1 MFTQLKLYSN
11 SLQEDLEDS
20 PGGILTSLSKYPPN
34 SSQIKN
40 LLRIPRSRESLLT
53 SPASSMIF
61 SSAPIIGK
69 VPKFKQKA
77 GFKRGISWRD
87 QEKPEETVRNT
98 LEMRDDDIAE
108 EDEDKFQPRQ
118 EEFKLPTPKQRP
130 TSKSDPWRIAKE
142 GY

>member
-1 MFTQLKLYSN
+1 
-11 SLQEDLEDS
+11 
-20 PGGILTSLSKYPPN
+20 
-34 SSQIKN
+34 
-40 LLRIPRSRESLLT
+40 
-53 SPASSMIF
+53 MIF

-142 GY
+142 GYWLITYLSILSLRFPKMVPHHAVLNKESNLFIDLMQSIAQCLL